1 MIRPL
6 FSVLIFA
13 FAGCGPDYGVEINE
27 GGLTD
32 GSTQDTIDDVGE
44 ANDDVGDANDDEAP
58 PEEDDGL
65 SEEEIAA
72 FEGAMIH
79 IIYPESGDFL
89 AYGETHAF
97 EAVIETPD
105 GELLDFDEIDWT
117 SDVDNVWTP
126 IGGHFDDDSIDVGS
140 HNISAV
146 AVLPDGSRVA
156 HTVGG
161 VLVQHEDAGTY
172 VGDMII
178 SLDMEYGGTPVGTSC
193 IGSALIVV
201 DAYGEMAEGESACTL
216 DLLGYITFEID
227 HSFEYALDG
236 GALDG
241 NAFVNIPF
249 LGFGLP
255 FPSGGGIEDGE
266 IGTDWEGGFG
276 GMADIAG
283 TLEVTRITRE
293 ITAL

>member
-1 MIRPL
+1 MTRPL
-6 FSVLIFA
+6 FSVLMLTIT
-13 FAGCGPDYGVEINE
+13 GCGPDYGVEVNE

-32 GSTQDTIDDVGE
+32 GSSQDTIDEDGFD
-44 ANDDVGDANDDEAP
+44 NANDDEVP

-79 IIYPESGDFL
+79 IIHPESGDFL
-89 AYGETHAF
+89 AYGDTHDF

-105 GELLDFDEIDWT
+105 GELLDFDEVDWT
-117 SDVDNVWTP
+117 SDIDNAWAP
-126 IGGHFDDDSIDVGS
+126 IGGRFDDDSIDVGS

-161 VLVQHEDAGTY
+161 VLVQHEAAGTY

-193 IGSALIVV
+193 IGSALVVV
-201 DAYGEMAEGESACTL
+201 DAYGEIAEGESACTL

-227 HSFEYALDG
+227 HSFEYDLDEDT
-236 GALDG
+236 LDG

-249 LGFGLP
+249 LGVGLP
-255 FPSGGGIEDGE
+255 FPSEGGIGDGDIE
-266 IGTDWEGGFG
+266 TNWEGTFG
-276 GMADIAG
+276 GVANIAG
-283 TLEVTRITRE
+283 TLEVSRITRE